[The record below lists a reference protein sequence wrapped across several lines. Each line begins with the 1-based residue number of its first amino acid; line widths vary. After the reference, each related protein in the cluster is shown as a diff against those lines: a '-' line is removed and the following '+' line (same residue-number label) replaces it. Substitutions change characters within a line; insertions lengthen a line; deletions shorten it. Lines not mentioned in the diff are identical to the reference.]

1 MVTLIV
7 IMKMKIENQ
16 GPPLEAWHCAGSGLG
31 EERGSFGASRR
42 FFQVAAMILWML
54 FFLPL
59 FIFSCQISFLS
70 ILFISLSFLSL
81 FLCTAIS
88 TREEVEKLQEKLNG
102 RNLQELLDA
111 IEAEGFEPEGWS
123 SEVGCQ

>member
-1 MVTLIV
+1 MI
-7 IMKMKIENQ
+7 
-16 GPPLEAWHCAGSGLG
+16 
-31 EERGSFGASRR
+31 
-42 FFQVAAMILWML
+42 AMIDAPFLAL
-54 FFLPL
+54 FP
-59 FIFSCQISFLS
+59 FSCPEPSAVLKLVLHFPFLW
-70 ILFISLSFLSL
+70 LNNLHLSL
-81 FLCTAIS
+81 CFLFGC